1 MKAKIWMAMIALSM
15 AFSFVAC
22 DDDDDLVTPSLE
34 QYDINFLNRSTQSNL
49 GEIQVSRLALDSST
63 NPGVTGYAQDMIN
76 DHQAAQRQLD
86 SLSIAYSVALPA
98 TIDTSVAMFSDALK
112 KMSRGRSFDTSFMGM
127 QSRMHTVI
135 LRDLTDAAANAK
147 NDRVKNY
154 ANQLIPKVTM
164 HKNRADSLFGS
175 L

>member
-1 MKAKIWMAMIALSM
+1 MLALTVT
-15 AFSFVAC
+15 FSFVAC
-22 DDDDDLVTPSLE
+22 DDDDDNLVTPSLE

-49 GEIQVSRLALDSST
+49 AEIQVSRLALDSAT
-63 NPGVTGYAQDMIN
+63 NPGVTRYAQDMIN

-86 SLSIAYSVALPA
+86 SVSIAYSIALPT
-98 TIDTSVAMFSDALK
+98 TIDTSVAMSRDALK
-112 KMSRGRSFDTSFMGM
+112 RMSRGRSFDTSFMGM
-127 QSRMHTVI
+127 QKRMHAMT
-135 LRDLTDAAANAK
+135 LRDLMDAAANAK

-154 ANQLIPKVTM
+154 VNQMIPKVTM